1 MAQLRVLGI
10 IIAQQEGVSA
20 RVRHSLVMN
29 KALAINAME
38 VDDDAESRYHWRNQ
52 LSNQCFGSPHG
63 ELLRDKIS
71 EKAA

>member
-10 IIAQQEGVSA
+10 IIAQQEGVPA
-20 RVRHSLVMN
+20 RFRHSLVMN
-29 KALAINAME
+29 KALAME
-38 VDDDAESRYHWRNQ
+38 VDDAESRYYWRNQ